1 MSFLTKIF
9 GTKSGREIK
18 KISPLIQDIN
28 SIYDTLNDKNEDYLI
43 KRTKELR
50 DEVIKKISEQETKQL
65 ENLEDKKEIQKIRK
79 EIENNILSNVLPEAF
94 ALVKHACRLLCGKK
108 WDVVGQNIDWEMI
121 PYDEQLVGGVVLHQ
135 GKISEMKT
143 GEGKTLVATMPIYL
157 NALSGRGVHV
167 VTVNDYLAQR
177 DAEWMGKVFETLG
190 MSVGYILN
198 SMTPEER
205 KKAYNCDVTYGTNNE
220 FGFDYLRDNMTI
232 DSEHLVQRLHHYAV
246 IDEVDSVLI
255 DEARTPL
262 IISGPVET
270 TINQSYIDL
279 RRPVQSLVHQ
289 QNQLVSEL
297 VRKAEDCLK
306 LEKPSQEDLNNAGTL
321 LLKAKR
327 GLPKHRMLQKLFQEQ
342 GNLKLA
348 NSVESGY
355 IAEKKLHELDEDL
368 YFAID
373 EHSNSVDLS
382 DKGREFLSPDNPET
396 FTIPDL
402 GEMLSD
408 IDDDSSL
415 SDSQKKLNKEKSYQ
429 LHSQRSSKIHYLN
442 QLLKA
447 YTLFTKDIEYVVQN
461 GQVLIV
467 DEFTGRILPGR
478 RFSGGLHQ
486 ALEAKENVKIEK
498 ETQTLASITIQ
509 NYFRMYDKLSGMTGT
524 ADTEAAEFEKIYNLG
539 VTVIPTHKPIIR
551 KDNDD
556 AIYKNKRAKYKA
568 VINEVSDYFKNGQP
582 VLIGTISVEVSE
594 LLSKML
600 KQKGIPHNVL
610 NAKQHQSEA
619 EIVAKAG
626 LKKAITI
633 ATNMAGRGT
642 DIKLGSGVEKLG
654 GLHIIGTSRHE
665 SRRIDLQLRGRS
677 GRQGDNGSSK
687 FYVSLEDDLMRLFN
701 MDAVAG
707 VMDRMSYDEDQ
718 ELSAGLLNRAVSNAQ
733 KKVEERNFGIRKHLL
748 EYDDVLNQQREI
760 IYDLRNKA
768 LLSESIKPSVE
779 EFIYDFVYNIFDNL
793 DIKDINN
800 WDWQALNQDLMSHL
814 LIEIDESSLKNSQDK
829 EQIVET
835 VYNLAMDY
843 YTEKEQL
850 IPLELLR
857 KLEKFI
863 VLRTIDEKWR
873 NHLLAMDQ
881 LREGIGLRAFGQK
894 NPLIEYKSEAYTFF
908 QELMINLQSSV
919 IQRIFHAQIQDSS
932 NQQQENPLEKNINL
946 SHPDV
951 ESIPPADVESIP
963 PSVDEPSKKQ
973 DIVNIPKVNS
983 EEKIGRNQK
992 IKVRNSNGD
1001 EIEIKFKKL
1010 ASYIEKG
1017 YQRVE

>member
-1 MSFLTKIF
+1 MSLLTKIF

-18 KISPLIQDIN
+18 RIKPLVDQIN
-28 SIYDTLNDKNEDYLI
+28 ALYDSLEGKNESYLTE
-43 KRTKELR
+43 RTRQLQQVVQE
-50 DEVIKKISEQETKQL
+50 KIQTREDKQL
-65 ENLEDKKEIQKIRK
+65 KDVTDRKEIQKIRTVIEK
-79 EIENNILSNVLPEAF
+79 EVLDDILVEAF
-94 ALVKHACRLLCGKK
+94 ALVKHASRLLCGKE
-108 WDVVGQNIDWEMI
+108 WIAVGQKIQWEMI

-177 DAEWMGKVFETLG
+177 DSEWMGKVFEMLG
-190 MSVGYILN
+190 MSVGHILN
-198 SMTPEER
+198 SMNPDQR
-205 KKAYNCDVTYGTNNE
+205 KAAYNCDITYGTNNE

-232 DSEHLVQRLHHYAV
+232 DAEYLVQRPHHYAIV
-246 IDEVDSVLI
+246 DEVDSVLV

-270 TINQSYIDL
+270 KINQSYVDL
-279 RRPVQSLVHQ
+279 SAPVKSLVRQ
-289 QNQLVSEL
+289 QRELVSEL
-297 VRKAEDCLK
+297 VNQAEKILRIDS
-306 LEKPSQEDLNNAGTL
+306 PSENQLYDAGLL
-321 LLKAKR
+321 LLKAKK
-327 GLPKHRMLQKLFQEQ
+327 GLPKDNKLQELFQEQ
-342 GNLKLA
+342 GTLKLM
-348 NSVESGY
+348 NSVESEY
-355 IAEKKLHELDEDL
+355 IADKKLHELDEDL

-373 EHSNSVDLS
+373 EQSNSVDLS
-382 DKGREFLSPDNPET
+382 DKGRIALSPDNVEA

-408 IDDDSSL
+408 IDESDL
-415 SDSQKKLNKEKSYQ
+415 SDDQKKLNKEKAYQ

-447 YTLFTKDIEYVVQN
+447 YTLFDKDVEYVVQN

-467 DEFTGRILPGR
+467 DEFTGRVLPGR

-539 VTVIPTHKPIIR
+539 VTVIPTHRPIIR
-551 KDNDD
+551 EDFNDV
-556 AIYKNKRAKYKA
+556 IYKSMHAKYKA
-568 VINEVSDYFKNGQP
+568 VINEVSDYFKKGQP

-619 EIVAKAG
+619 EIVAQAG
-626 LKKAITI
+626 LKNAITI

-642 DIKLGSGVEKLG
+642 DIKLGPGVEKLG
-654 GLHIIGTSRHE
+654 GLHIIGTARHE

-677 GRQGDNGSSK
+677 GRQGDSGSSK
-687 FYVSLEDDLMRLFN
+687 FYISLEDDLMRLFN
-701 MDAVAG
+701 MDKLASY
-707 VMDRMSYDEDQ
+707 MDRLAMEEDQ
-718 ELSAGLLNRAVSNAQ
+718 ELSAGMLNRGVSNAQ
-733 KKVEERNFGIRKHLL
+733 KKVEERNFGMRKHLL

-760 IYDLRNKA
+760 IYELRNKA
-768 LLSESIKPSVE
+768 LLSDSIKSSINE
-779 EFIYDFVYNIFDNL
+779 FIDDFIYDLFEPL
-793 DIKDINN
+793 DIKNIKD
-800 WDWQALNQDLMSHL
+800 WDWPALNQELNAHL
-814 LIEIDESSLKNSQDK
+814 LIEINQSDFEGKSNK
-829 EQIVET
+829 EEILNTILGKALEY
-835 VYNLAMDY
+835 YNK
-843 YTEKEQL
+843 KEEI
-850 IPLELLR
+850 IPEELLR
-857 KLEKFI
+857 KLEKFV

-873 NHLLAMDQ
+873 NHLLGMDQ

-894 NPLIEYKSEAYTFF
+894 NPLIEYKAEAYNFF
-908 QELMINLQSSV
+908 QDLMASLRASIV
-919 IQRIFHAQIQDSS
+919 QRVYHAQISE
-932 NQQQENPLEKNINL
+932 NVRPQETAPLQKNIQL
-946 SHPDV
+946 THPDA
-951 ESIPPADVESIP
+951 SPDT
-963 PSVDEPSKKQ
+963 PSEP
-973 DIVNIPKVNS
+973 INIPESNV
-983 EEKIGRNQK
+983 EEKIGRNDK
-992 IKVRNSNGD
+992 IKVLSPAGE

-1010 ASYIEKG
+1010 ESYLLKG
-1017 YQRVE
+1017 YTRV

>member
-1 MSFLTKIF
+1 MSLLTKIF

-18 KISPLIQDIN
+18 RIKPLVDQIN
-28 SIYDTLNDKNEDYLI
+28 ALYDSLEGKNESYLTE
-43 KRTKELR
+43 RTRQLQQVVQE
-50 DEVIKKISEQETKQL
+50 KIQTREDKQL
-65 ENLEDKKEIQKIRK
+65 KDVTDRKEIQKIRTVIEK
-79 EIENNILSNVLPEAF
+79 EILDDILVEAF
-94 ALVKHACRLLCGKK
+94 ALVKHASRLLCGKE
-108 WDVVGQNIDWEMI
+108 WIAVGQKIQWEMI

-177 DAEWMGKVFETLG
+177 DSEWMGKVFEMLG
-190 MSVGYILN
+190 MSVGHILN
-198 SMTPEER
+198 SMNPDQR
-205 KKAYNCDVTYGTNNE
+205 KAAYNCDITYGTNNE

-232 DSEHLVQRLHHYAV
+232 DAEYLVQRPHHYAIV
-246 IDEVDSVLI
+246 DEVDSVLV

-270 TINQSYIDL
+270 KINQSYVDL
-279 RRPVQSLVHQ
+279 SAPVKSLVRQ
-289 QNQLVSEL
+289 QRELVSEL
-297 VRKAEDCLK
+297 VNQAEKILRIDS
-306 LEKPSQEDLNNAGTL
+306 PSENQLYDAGLL
-321 LLKAKR
+321 LLKAKK
-327 GLPKHRMLQKLFQEQ
+327 GLPKDNKLQELFQEQ
-342 GNLKLA
+342 GTLKLM
-348 NSVESGY
+348 NSVESEY
-355 IAEKKLHELDEDL
+355 IADKKLHELDEDL

-373 EHSNSVDLS
+373 EQSNSVDLS
-382 DKGREFLSPDNPET
+382 DKGRIALSPDNVEA

-408 IDDDSSL
+408 IDESDL
-415 SDSQKKLNKEKSYQ
+415 SDDQKKLNKEKAYQ

-447 YTLFTKDIEYVVQN
+447 YTLFDKDVEYVVQN

-467 DEFTGRILPGR
+467 DEFTGRVLPGR

-539 VTVIPTHKPIIR
+539 VTVIPTHRPIIR
-551 KDNDD
+551 EDFNDV
-556 AIYKNKRAKYKA
+556 IYKSMHAKYKA
-568 VINEVSDYFKNGQP
+568 VINEVSDYFKKGQP

-619 EIVAKAG
+619 EIVAQAG
-626 LKKAITI
+626 LKNAITI

-642 DIKLGSGVEKLG
+642 DIKLGPGVEELG
-654 GLHIIGTSRHE
+654 GLHIIGTARHE

-677 GRQGDNGSSK
+677 GRQGDSGSSK
-687 FYVSLEDDLMRLFN
+687 FYISLEDDLMRLFN
-701 MDAVAG
+701 MDKLASY
-707 VMDRMSYDEDQ
+707 MDRLAMEEDQ
-718 ELSAGLLNRAVSNAQ
+718 ELSAGMLNRGVSNAQ
-733 KKVEERNFGIRKHLL
+733 KKVEERNFGMRKHLL

-760 IYDLRNKA
+760 IYELRNKA
-768 LLSESIKPSVE
+768 LLSDSIKSSINE
-779 EFIYDFVYNIFDNL
+779 FIDDFIYDLFEPL
-793 DIKDINN
+793 DIKNIKD
-800 WDWQALNQDLMSHL
+800 WDWPALNQELNAHL
-814 LIEIDESSLKNSQDK
+814 LIEINQSDFEGKSNKEEILNTILDK
-829 EQIVET
+829 ALEY
-835 VYNLAMDY
+835 YNK
-843 YTEKEQL
+843 KEEI
-850 IPLELLR
+850 IPEELLR
-857 KLEKFI
+857 KLEKFV

-873 NHLLAMDQ
+873 NHLLGMDQ

-894 NPLIEYKSEAYTFF
+894 NPLIEYKAEAYNFF
-908 QELMINLQSSV
+908 QDLMASLRASIV
-919 IQRIFHAQIQDSS
+919 QRVYHAQISE
-932 NQQQENPLEKNINL
+932 NVRPQETAPLQKNIQL
-946 SHPDV
+946 THPDA
-951 ESIPPADVESIP
+951 SPDT
-963 PSVDEPSKKQ
+963 PSEP
-973 DIVNIPKVNS
+973 INIPESNV
-983 EEKIGRNQK
+983 EEKIGRNDK
-992 IKVRNSNGD
+992 IKVLSPAGE

-1010 ASYIEKG
+1010 ESYLLKG
-1017 YQRVE
+1017 YTRV

>member
-1 MSFLTKIF
+1 MSLLTKIF

-18 KISPLIQDIN
+18 RIKPLVDQIN
-28 SIYDTLNDKNEDYLI
+28 ALYDSLEGKNESYLTE
-43 KRTKELR
+43 RTRQLQQVVQE
-50 DEVIKKISEQETKQL
+50 KIQTIEDKQL
-65 ENLEDKKEIQKIRK
+65 KDVTDRKEIQKIRTVIEK
-79 EIENNILSNVLPEAF
+79 EVLDDILVEAF
-94 ALVKHACRLLCGKK
+94 ALVKHASRLLCGKE
-108 WDVVGQNIDWEMI
+108 WIAVGQKIQWEMI

-177 DAEWMGKVFETLG
+177 DSEWMGKVFEMLG
-190 MSVGYILN
+190 MSVGHILN
-198 SMTPEER
+198 SMNPDQR
-205 KKAYNCDVTYGTNNE
+205 KAAYNCDITYGTNNE

-232 DSEHLVQRLHHYAV
+232 DAEYLVQRPHHYAIV
-246 IDEVDSVLI
+246 DEVDSVLV

-270 TINQSYIDL
+270 KINQSYVDL
-279 RRPVQSLVHQ
+279 SAPVKSLVRQ
-289 QNQLVSEL
+289 QRELVSEL
-297 VRKAEDCLK
+297 VNQAEKILRIDS
-306 LEKPSQEDLNNAGTL
+306 PSENQLYDAGLL
-321 LLKAKR
+321 LLKAKK
-327 GLPKHRMLQKLFQEQ
+327 GLPKDNKLQELFQEQ
-342 GNLKLA
+342 GTLKLM
-348 NSVESGY
+348 NSVESEY
-355 IAEKKLHELDEDL
+355 IADKKLHELDEDL

-373 EHSNSVDLS
+373 EQSNSVDLS
-382 DKGREFLSPDNPET
+382 DKGRIALSPDNVEA

-408 IDDDSSL
+408 IDESDL
-415 SDSQKKLNKEKSYQ
+415 SDDQKKLNKEKAYQ

-447 YTLFTKDIEYVVQN
+447 YTLFDKDVEYVVQN

-467 DEFTGRILPGR
+467 DEFTGRVLPGR

-539 VTVIPTHKPIIR
+539 VTVIPTHRPIIR
-551 KDNDD
+551 EDFNDV
-556 AIYKNKRAKYKA
+556 IYKSMHAKYKA
-568 VINEVSDYFKNGQP
+568 VINEVSDYFKKGQP

-619 EIVAKAG
+619 EIVAQAG
-626 LKKAITI
+626 LKNAITI

-642 DIKLGSGVEKLG
+642 DIKLGPGVEKLG
-654 GLHIIGTSRHE
+654 GLHIIGTARHE

-677 GRQGDNGSSK
+677 GRQGDSGSSK
-687 FYVSLEDDLMRLFN
+687 FYISLEDDLMRLFN
-701 MDAVAG
+701 MDKLASY
-707 VMDRMSYDEDQ
+707 MDRLAMEEDQ
-718 ELSAGLLNRAVSNAQ
+718 ELSAGMLNRGVSNAQ
-733 KKVEERNFGIRKHLL
+733 KKVEERNFGMRKHLL

-760 IYDLRNKA
+760 IYELRNKA
-768 LLSESIKPSVE
+768 LLSDSIKSSINE
-779 EFIYDFVYNIFDNL
+779 FIDDFIYDLFEPL
-793 DIKDINN
+793 DIKNIKD
-800 WDWQALNQDLMSHL
+800 WDWPALNQELNAHL
-814 LIEIDESSLKNSQDK
+814 LIEINQSDFEGKSNK
-829 EQIVET
+829 EEILNTILGKALEY
-835 VYNLAMDY
+835 YNK
-843 YTEKEQL
+843 KEEI
-850 IPLELLR
+850 IPEELLR
-857 KLEKFI
+857 KLEKFV

-873 NHLLAMDQ
+873 NHLLGMDQ

-894 NPLIEYKSEAYTFF
+894 NPLIEYKAEAYNFF
-908 QELMINLQSSV
+908 QDLMASLRASIV
-919 IQRIFHAQIQDSS
+919 QRVYHAQISE
-932 NQQQENPLEKNINL
+932 NVRPQETAPLQKNIQL
-946 SHPDV
+946 THPDA
-951 ESIPPADVESIP
+951 SPDT
-963 PSVDEPSKKQ
+963 PSEP
-973 DIVNIPKVNS
+973 INIPESNV
-983 EEKIGRNQK
+983 EEKIGRNDK
-992 IKVRNSNGD
+992 IKVLSPAGE

-1010 ASYIEKG
+1010 ESYLLKG
-1017 YQRVE
+1017 YTRV